1 MKLKANLLTF
11 TASVLLALV
20 GQAVA
25 QTPKDQIAL
34 QLGAIQMGYKVP
46 FAVSANS
53 TATQKQQAVNSLVM
67 GRNAMNAT
75 VALPAANV
83 KGVVKSPKV
92 NSADYRDQLYSAVEY
107 VVTSPVSASING
119 SVVMSNN
126 ATVTVN
132 ATALKAASVSNDW
145 MNPVPYALESRS
157 SVDTQA
163 LRAEL
168 VAAGVLK
175 YVKVPSAPTFV
186 FYAPAGITGITGGA
200 KGDYVVVN
208 SSQTWIGFR
217 FNGISE
223 SFGTFVSRR
232 LTTNTR
238 ILKYDYDLLLEAIS
252 TPSNLRTIIPG
263 QTTKQDG
270 ETITGCTVYIAIPS
284 SQGNLIQVTG
294 NFNTSASNL
303 PTLTKDNLGAPLVYN
318 GVTYTVYRM
327 FSDVPFTST
336 WPIQLVNFK

>member
-1 MKLKANLLTF
+1 MKLKTNLLTLA
-11 TASVLLALV
+11 ASVLLAV
-20 GQAVA
+20 GGQAVA

-83 KGVVKSPKV
+83 KGVVKSPRV
-92 NSADYRDQLYSAVEY
+92 NTADYRDQLYSAVEY
-107 VVTSPVSASING
+107 VVKSPVSASING
-119 SVVMSNN
+119 TVVMSNN

-145 MNPVPYALESRS
+145 MTPVPYALESRS

-168 VAAGVLK
+168 VAAGALK
-175 YVKVPSAPTFV
+175 PPRPVTSPTFV
-186 FYAPAGITGITGGA
+186 FYAPAGTTGIIGGA
-200 KGDYVVVN
+200 KGDYVVLHSN
-208 SSQTWIGFR
+208 QTGIGFR
-217 FNGISE
+217 FNGITE
-223 SFGTFVSRR
+223 SFGTFISRR

-238 ILKYDYDLLLEAIS
+238 ILKYDYDLLLEAITS
-252 TPSNLRTIIPG
+252 PLHLRTIIPG

-270 ETITGCTVYIAIPS
+270 ETNTVCTVYIAIPA
-284 SQGNLIQVTG
+284 SQGNLKQVTG
-294 NFNTSASNL
+294 NGNTSASNL
-303 PTLTKDNLGAPLVYN
+303 PTLITDFLGAPLVYN
-318 GVTYTVYRM
+318 GVAYKVY
-327 FSDVPFTST
+327 
-336 WPIQLVNFK
+336 

>member
-1 MKLKANLLTF
+1 MKLKSN
-11 TASVLLALV
+11 LLALTSSLLLAV
-20 GQAVA
+20 GGQVTA

-34 QLGAIQMGYKVP
+34 QLGAIQMGYTVP

-53 TATQKQQAVNSLVM
+53 TADQKQQAVNSLVM

-75 VALPAANV
+75 VSRPAATV
-83 KGVVKSPKV
+83 KGVVNSPKI
-92 NSADYRDQLYSAVEY
+92 NTADYRDQLYAAVEY

-119 SVVMSNN
+119 TVVMSNN

-132 ATALKAASVSNDW
+132 ATVLRAASVSNDW
-145 MNPVPYALESRS
+145 MTPVPYALESLS

-175 YVKVPSAPTFV
+175 YDKAPSDPTFV
-186 FYAPAGITGITGGA
+186 FYAPAGITGITGGT
-200 KGDYVVVN
+200 KGDYVALTSN
-208 SSQTWIGFR
+208 QTRIAFR

-223 SFGTFVSRR
+223 SFATFVSRR

-238 ILKYDYDLLLEAIS
+238 IVKYNYDLLLEAIS
-252 TPSNLRTIIPG
+252 SPLNLRTVIPG

-270 ETITGCTVYIAIPS
+270 EAITGCTVYIAIPA
-284 SQGNLIQVTG
+284 SQGNLTQVTG
-294 NFNTSASNL
+294 NGITSASNL
-303 PTLTKDNLGAPLVYN
+303 PTLTTDNLGAPLVYN
-318 GVTYTVYRM
+318 GVTYKVYRL

-336 WPIQLVNFK
+336 WPIQIVR

>member
-1 MKLKANLLTF
+1 MKLKTNLLTF
-11 TASVLLALV
+11 TASVLLAV
-20 GQAVA
+20 GGQAVA

-83 KGVVKSPKV
+83 KGVVKSPRV

-145 MNPVPYALESRS
+145 MTPVPYALESRS

-175 YVKVPSAPTFV
+175 SPPQPSDPTFV
-186 FYAPAGITGITGGA
+186 FCVNYAVHNNTARVTDNKLVFYTGNFTRVSFQTFISNRLATNDRIAVYNYNLLNEATSIPNYLNRTKIPVSFSHGVGEPANA
-200 KGDYVVVN
+200 
-208 SSQTWIGFR
+208 
-217 FNGISE
+217 
-223 SFGTFVSRR
+223 
-232 LTTNTR
+232 
-238 ILKYDYDLLLEAIS
+238 
-252 TPSNLRTIIPG
+252 NLIA
-263 QTTKQDG
+263 
-270 ETITGCTVYIAIPS
+270 YIAIPQ
-284 SQGNLIQVTG
+284 SQGILNSFVNNGFTQMIGEPFSQSQSTT
-294 NFNTSASNL
+294 NS
-303 PTLTKDNLGAPLVYN
+303 PMPIKYN
-318 GVTYTVYRM
+318 NVIYNVYRLNN
-327 FSDVPFTST
+327 PTQAT
-336 WPIQLVNFK
+336 IWGIYLNPPITN